1 VITRIIMALAVVVI
15 TLPSASAQLPVIPGA
30 SGFGIDTGA
39 GRGGRIIRVT
49 NLNEYGAGSLRAALE
64 ASGPR
69 VVIFDVSGTVFL
81 TDHIRITHPWI
92 TVAGQTAPSPGITV
106 AGAGLQ
112 VITHDVLIQHLRVRP
127 GDLAN
132 GPTPH
137 DRDALAILSD
147 PQTGAP
153 TYNVVID
160 HCSFSWAL
168 DETVST
174 WYGNVRD
181 VTLRYSIVSEG
192 LANATHPYGSHS
204 MGLLIGDNTK
214 TIAVIGNLFAHNDNR
229 NPVQSGGV
237 TSYIANNIVYNFSRT
252 GITYANWSGAGPNI
266 TTVVGND
273 IIPGPATIRDHGMW
287 VEGNNAVGTQIYLS
301 DNRFPGATDW
311 DMTVVSASFDV
322 KADAPPI
329 SLPTAMNVLPAGR
342 LVAEVL
348 PRIGARPA
356 DRDAVDA
363 RIVGDVTAGTGRLI
377 DSQRDVGG
385 WPQLPNNRRVLQPP
399 ANPNGDDNFD
409 GYTNL
414 ENWLHAYAA
423 EVEGRQTPAVSQIRI
438 GDATVF
444 EDAGVAT
451 VELTLD
457 QPLNRDQSVLVYTQ
471 PKTAINGQDFYGL
484 AQRVEFPAGTVSQ
497 KVQVQIIDD
506 DVPERYEYFS
516 IHLQIP
522 PLDDL
527 KIRRKNGQINMALN
541 LRCER
546 FGRRCIFSRLMKKNS
561 IYFAHSVR

>member
-1 VITRIIMALAVVVI
+1 VITRIIMALVMVVI
-15 TLPSASAQLPVIPGA
+15 TAPSALAQLPVIPGA

-39 GRGGRIIRVT
+39 GRGGRVIRVT
-49 NLNEYGAGSLRAALE
+49 NLNEYGDGSLRAALE

-81 TDHIRITHPWI
+81 TDHIRITKPWI

-137 DRDALAILSD
+137 DRDALAILSN

-181 VTLRYSIVSEG
+181 VTLRYSIVGEG

-214 TIAVIGNLFAHNDNR
+214 TMAVIGNLLAHNDNR

-237 TSYIANNIVYNFSRT
+237 TSYIANNIVYNFGRT
-252 GITYANWSGAGPNI
+252 GITYANWSQAGPNI
-266 TTVVGND
+266 TTVVSND

-287 VEGNNAVGTQIYLS
+287 VEANNAAGTQIYLN
-301 DNRFPGATDW
+301 DNRFLGATDW
-311 DMTVVSASFDV
+311 DMTVVSATFDV
-322 KADAPPI
+322 KADSPPI
-329 SLPTAMNVLPAGR
+329 SLPTAMNVLPSSR

-348 PRIGARPA
+348 PTVGARPA

-399 ANPNGDDNFD
+399 TNPNGDDNAD

-423 EVEGRQTPAVSQIRI
+423 EVEGRWTPAISQIRI

-444 EDAGVAT
+444 ENTGIAT

-484 AQRVEFPAGTVSQ
+484 AQRVEFPAGTLSQ
-497 KVQVQIIDD
+497 KVDVQIIDD

-522 PLDDL
+522 PLEDL
-527 KIRRKNGQINMALN
+527 KIQRKNGQINVFN
-541 LRCER
+541 DD
-546 FGRRCIFSRLMKKNS
+546 F
-561 IYFAHSVR
+561 